1 VDPHQLSLTELGV
14 AYRSLELSPVE
25 AVVDVLTRIETV
37 NPHLNAFATITDDLA
52 LDSAR
57 AAEKAFLRRGPE
69 ALSPLTGVPVTIKD
83 LIPTA
88 GIRTT
93 FGSYAFEDHVPDT
106 DVAVVHRLRENS
118 VVILGKTTTPE
129 FGWKCPTDSP
139 LLGTTRNPWALD
151 RTPGGSTG
159 GSAVAV
165 ASGMGPV
172 GVGSDG
178 GGSIRQ
184 PASFCGILG
193 FKPSFGRIPCAPP
206 SGAIDV
212 FNTIG
217 FVARTTADVAV
228 VLDAVAGADEEDW
241 YSLPALDVRYTDG
254 LAQGIAGARVA
265 WTPDFGHAAVEP
277 EVAATA
283 EAAAERFQ
291 DLGCH
296 VVEAH
301 PDWEDPAEWFEDLCM
316 RMMAASLR
324 EYRDRLGDRMDPEL
338 VAAIEESQAL
348 TIDALVSAGKRRLE
362 FQVAA
367 AEFFGSFDL
376 LLTPTMAVEPF
387 EVGLKQPRSVAGRT
401 VRWMQWTPFTYPV
414 NIIGSP
420 AASVPAGWTRHGL
433 PVGLQI
439 IGGLRQD
446 SLVLRACQSFETLQP
461 WHSRWPER
469 RSSEDGKEP

>member
-1 VDPHQLSLTELGV
+1 VEPHQLSVTELGL
-14 AYRSLELSPVE
+14 AFRSLELSPVE
-25 AVVDVLTRIETV
+25 AVADVLTRIEAV
-37 NPHLNAFATITDDLA
+37 NPGVNAFVTITDDLA

-57 AAEKAFLRRGPE
+57 SAEKGFLRREPE
-69 ALSPLTGVPVTIKD
+69 SLSPLTGVPVTIKD
-83 LIPTA
+83 LLPTE

-93 FGSYAFEDHVPDT
+93 FGSYAFEDHVPHA
-106 DVAVVHRLRENS
+106 DVAVVRRLRENG
-118 VVILGKTTTPE
+118 VAILGKTTTPE

-139 LLGTTRNPWALD
+139 LLGITRNPWAPD

-165 ASGMGPV
+165 ASGLGPV

-217 FVARTTADVAV
+217 LVARTTADVAL
-228 VLDAVAGADEEDW
+228 VLDVVAGADEEDW
-241 YSLPALDVRYTDG
+241 YSLPAQDVRYTRE
-254 LAQGIAGARVA
+254 LAQGIAGTRVA
-265 WTPDFGHAAVEP
+265 WTPDLGFAAVEP
-277 EVAATA
+277 EVAAIA

-291 DLGCH
+291 ELGCH

-301 PDWEDPAEWFEDLCM
+301 PHWEDPAEWFEDLCM

-324 EYRDRLGDRMDPEL
+324 EYRDRLGDRMDPDL
-338 VAAIEESQAL
+338 AAAIEDSRAL
-348 TIDALVSAGKRRLE
+348 TIDALVSAGKRRIE
-362 FQVAA
+362 FQAVA
-367 AEFFGSFDL
+367 AEFFDSFDL

-387 EVGLKQPRSVAGRT
+387 EVGLKQPRSIAGRT
-401 VRWMQWTPFTYPV
+401 VQWMQWTPFTYPI

-420 AASVPAGWTRHGL
+420 AASVPAGWTRQGL

-439 IGGLRQD
+439 VGGLRQD

-469 RSSEDGKEP
+469 QSSEDRKER

>member
-1 VDPHQLSLTELGV
+1 
-14 AYRSLELSPVE
+14 
-25 AVVDVLTRIETV
+25 
-37 NPHLNAFATITDDLA
+37 
-52 LDSAR
+52 
-57 AAEKAFLRRGPE
+57 
-69 ALSPLTGVPVTIKD
+69 
-83 LIPTA
+83 
-88 GIRTT
+88 
-93 FGSYAFEDHVPDT
+93 DHVPDA
-106 DVAVVHRLRENS
+106 DLAVVRRLRENGAA
-118 VVILGKTTTPE
+118 ILGKTTTPE

-139 LLGTTRNPWALD
+139 LLGITRNPWSLD

-217 FVARTTADVAV
+217 LVARTTADVTV
-228 VLDAVAGADEEDW
+228 VLDVVAGADEEDW
-241 YSLPALDVRYTDG
+241 YSLPSPDVRYTG
-254 LAQGIAGARVA
+254 ELALGIAGARVA
-265 WTPDFGHAAVEP
+265 WTPDFGYAAVEP
-277 EVAATA
+277 EVAAIT
-283 EAAAERFQ
+283 ERAAERFQ
-291 DLGCH
+291 EMGCN

-301 PDWEDPAEWFEDLCM
+301 PNWEDPAEWFEDLCM

-324 EYRDRLGDRMDPEL
+324 EHRDRLGDRMDPDL
-338 VAAIEESQAL
+338 ATAIEDSRAL
-348 TIDALVSAGKRRLE
+348 SIDALVSAGKRRIE
-362 FQVAA
+362 FQVVA
-367 AEFFGSFDL
+367 AEFFDSFDL

-387 EVGLKQPRSVAGRT
+387 EVGLKQPRSIAGRT
-401 VRWMQWTPFTYPV
+401 VHWMQWTPFTYPI

-420 AASVPAGWTRHGL
+420 AASVPAGWTRRGL

-439 IGGLRQD
+439 VGGRRQD
-446 SLVLRACQSFETLQP
+446 SLVLRACQSFETLHP
-461 WHSRWPER
+461 WQSRWPESQ
-469 RSSEDGKEP
+469 SSEDRMGG